1 MFVPQKVFI
10 IAEIRTL
17 DKELERFIWKHF
29 FSKSEINPRF
39 NRIFSRFLID
49 ALSQMTSFSKP

>member
-10 IAEIRTL
+10 IAETRTL
-17 DKELERFIWKHF
+17 DKESERFIWKHF

-39 NRIFSRFLID
+39 NRISLDFYRRVIANDLI
-49 ALSQMTSFSKP
+49 